1 MKRRREEEM
10 NIRKKEMGRGGK
22 GRQNKKGDE

>member
-1 MKRRREEEM
+1 METKERRREEER

-22 GRQNKKGDE
+22 GRQNK